1 MKKSSAILKGLSL
14 EKGILSVLLT
24 ILFMAAAQID
34 GRAQVSSSTI
44 GSGTPANAPASRV
57 IYQMPTGSFVTIEV
71 AKDRVLDAIKGQ
83 KQIMGENSEGS
94 AAYIAADRR
103 YRYLSAVL
111 ENLNGGKGVAQS
123 IADAVPAITMSATA
137 SSAAT
142 PEEAMVERNYAINLL
157 RP

>member
-1 MKKSSAILKGLSL
+1 MKKSIAILRGLSL

-44 GSGTPANAPASRV
+44 GSGTPANAPANRV
-57 IYQMPTGSFVTIEV
+57 IYQMPSGSFVTAEV
-71 AKDRVLDAIKGQ
+71 AQVRLLDAIKVQ
-83 KQIMGENSEGS
+83 KQVMAENSPGS
-94 AAYIAADRR
+94 GAYISAERR
-103 YRYLSAVL
+103 YRYLTAVY
-111 ENLNGGKGVAQS
+111 ENVLGGKGVAQS

-137 SSAAT
+137 GSAAT

>member
-1 MKKSSAILKGLSL
+1 MKKSIAILKGLSL

-44 GSGTPANAPASRV
+44 GSGTPANAPANRV
-57 IYQMPTGSFVTIEV
+57 IYQMPTGAFVPVEAALI
-71 AKDRVLDAIKGQ
+71 RVFDAMKAQ
-83 KQIMGENSEGS
+83 KQILAQSAPGS
-94 AAYIAADRR
+94 ASYISAERR
-103 YRYLSAVL
+103 LRYLTAVY
-111 ENLNGGKGVAQS
+111 ENLSAGKGVAQS

-137 SSAAT
+137 GSAAT
-142 PEEAMVERNYAINLL
+142 PEEALVERNYAINLL